1 MPQYLV
7 TIHLPDN
14 YDPSLEDEEMV
25 RDINALNEELDAAG
39 ARVFAGGLEPASMAK
54 SLRKQPD
61 GEVII
66 TDGPYAEAKEHIG
79 GFSIL
84 EAADM
89 DAALAWA
96 RKASLPVGCRS
107 RCVGSSSAHEM
118 IARLRKRDSP

>member
-25 RDINALNEELDAAG
+25 RDINALNEEMDAAG

-54 SLRKQPD
+54 SLRKQPN

-66 TDGPYAEAKEHIG
+66 TDGPYARGQGAHRW
-79 GFSIL
+79 L
-84 EAADM
+84 LDT
-89 DAALAWA
+89 
-96 RKASLPVGCRS
+96 RS
-107 RCVGSSSAHEM
+107 RRHGRGACMGTQGRRCLSGAGRGAWDLLPPTE
-118 IARLRKRDSP
+118 